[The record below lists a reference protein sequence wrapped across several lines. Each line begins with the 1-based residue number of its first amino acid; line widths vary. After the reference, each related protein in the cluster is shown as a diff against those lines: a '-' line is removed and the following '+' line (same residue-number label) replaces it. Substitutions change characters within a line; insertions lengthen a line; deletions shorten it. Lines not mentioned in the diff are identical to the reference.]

1 MDGKGPLDGVR
12 VLELGHYI
20 AAPFCA
26 QILADQG
33 ADVIK
38 VEPPGGGARR
48 NSDPKANPGGYFN
61 MLNRAKRS
69 IGVDLKSAAGP
80 ATLHALVRTADVLV
94 TNFAVGVP
102 DRLGFGYPELRG
114 VNPRLV
120 YVHASGFGSDSPYA
134 DKPAFDGI
142 IQAMS
147 GLMHLTGEPAGPP
160 ALAGLFVPDHVT
172 GMYAALAAMFGLRRR
187 DVSGEGSF
195 TDLSMLD
202 SMMSFLGA
210 SLSEVL
216 DLGVSPQRTGGR
228 VRRSY
233 AGTYAAADGYVYL
246 APLSAR
252 MWEGVAEVV
261 GEPGLLEHYST
272 RPGAV
277 DRRMA
282 DRERLDAVIETWTR
296 TQPVDD
302 AVAAMT
308 AAGVPASPIL
318 DIDRLAADPHV
329 ARHRMV
335 RELPL
340 HGGLTTHVA
349 ASPLPVDEAVY
360 AASPPAAGQHT
371 AEILAELGL
380 ADTADS
386 GRRPPA
392 TTGSA

>member
-1 MDGKGPLDGVR
+1 MEGPGPLDGVR

-20 AAPFCA
+20 AAPFCT

-48 NSDPKANPGGYFN
+48 NSDPKTNPGGYFN

-69 IGVDLKSAAGP
+69 IGVDLKSPEGRR
-80 ATLHALVRTADVLV
+80 TLHALAGTADALV

-102 DRLGFGYPELRG
+102 DRLGFGYRQLHE

-120 YVHASGFGSDSPYA
+120 YVHASGFGAQSPYA

-147 GLMHLTGEPAGPP
+147 GLMHLTGEPDGAPS
-160 ALAGLFVPDHVT
+160 LAGMFVPDHVT
-172 GMYAALAAMFGLRRR
+172 AMYAALAVMFGLKRR
-187 DVSGEGSF
+187 DVTGEGSF

-216 DLGVSPQRTGGR
+216 DLGISPKRTGGS

-233 AGTYAAADGYVYL
+233 AGTYEAKDGYVYL

-252 MWEGVAEVV
+252 MWEGVARVV
-261 GEPGLLEHYST
+261 GDPGLLEHYSAQ
-272 RPGAV
+272 PGSV

-282 DRERLDAVIETWTR
+282 DRARLDAVIEAWTR
-296 TQPVDD
+296 TRAVDD
-302 AVAAMT
+302 AVAIMT
-308 AAGVPASPIL
+308 EAGVPASPIF
-318 DIDRLAADPHV
+318 DIERLAADPHV
-329 ARHRMV
+329 AGHRMV

-349 ASPLPVDEAVY
+349 ASPLPVAESVY
-360 AASPPAAGQHT
+360 SASPPAAGQHT
-371 AEILAELGL
+371 EEILAELGL
-380 ADTADS
+380 TGQDAATDAG
-386 GRRPPA
+386 GR
-392 TTGSA
+392 S